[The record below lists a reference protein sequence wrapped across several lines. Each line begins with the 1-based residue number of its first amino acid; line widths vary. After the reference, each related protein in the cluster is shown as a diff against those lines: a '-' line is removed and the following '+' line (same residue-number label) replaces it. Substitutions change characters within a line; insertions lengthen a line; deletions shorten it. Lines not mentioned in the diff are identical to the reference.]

1 MMASE
6 PAQPSAPPG
15 GRPGILLGIRLAI
28 ATLLGVGKVP
38 WISGTFGTLA
48 SIPIYLALA
57 WPGSTA
63 IYLWG
68 TAALTLIAVWGC
80 HAAERHYG
88 SKDPG
93 EAVADE
99 MAGFLVTMAF
109 FPLSAGPVILGF
121 FVFRAMDIIKPFP
134 ARRLERLPGG
144 WGIVA
149 DDVFAGVWAN
159 VFTRLGLAVLAWA
172 FSLLGFAR

>member
-1 MMASE
+1 M
-6 PAQPSAPPG
+6 
-15 GRPGILLGIRLAI
+15 
-28 ATLLGVGKVP
+28 
-38 WISGTFGTLA
+38 
-48 SIPIYLALA
+48 
-57 WPGSTA
+57 
-63 IYLWG
+63 
-68 TAALTLIAVWGC
+68 WGC

-149 DDVFAGVWAN
+149 DDVMAGVWAN
-159 VFTRLGLAVLAWA
+159 VFTRIGLAALAWA
-172 FSLLGFAR
+172 FSLPGLAG